1 MYRNRSAS
9 ASAREPRDPS
19 GRGAQGPGA
28 WREFGARLRQWRRRA
43 GLTQAQLGAGIGY
56 DHTAVSKI
64 EHGARRVTPRTA
76 ERIDEL
82 LGAGGDVLAAC
93 LRAETAELPLPDP
106 FVPFAAVLLRPPLPI
121 GAETDRQGA
130 ETARDGA
137 DAAPDAEVLPA
148 PARLPDYGLL
158 CPLHDAEGC
167 AVPAP
172 DELAALYA
180 QFCAADPAAAPP
192 LDAATAHA
200 LAGLLAAQLRAGET
214 GVPPGLV
221 AAVERTL
228 HVVLARL
235 AAAPADRRGPLAR
248 LAAEHAH
255 AAGAL
260 RMQDGRNATAM
271 ACFDRALTWAEL
283 AGDRATL
290 VGTLSDLSILA
301 RLDGD
306 PAAALGYA
314 REIDRVAPGRPWA
327 GAMGRISRARARAL
341 TGDVRGTVREI
352 GLARTHVERL
362 DDRDEADVPW
372 LSIASMRLRVES
384 AAAAALRDLAAA
396 VDDPRLA
403 RRALAATETA
413 LGLLG
418 PTQLPSTRLLFT
430 VRAADCHACAHDPR
444 TAVEL
449 LGPALESAPAAAL
462 PALVGHELRGLRGRL
477 ARYGPQAARRL
488 AEPTGP

>member
-1 MYRNRSAS
+1 MHRKRVAPAAS
-9 ASAREPRDPS
+9 APAPPRPQD
-19 GRGAQGPGA
+19 AGA
-28 WREFGARLRQWRRRA
+28 WREFGARLRHWRRRA

-64 EHGARRVTPRTA
+64 EHGARRVTPKVA
-76 ERIDEL
+76 GRIDEL
-82 LGAGGDVLAAC
+82 LGADGELVATC
-93 LRAETAELPLPDP
+93 LRAETAELLLPA
-106 FVPFAAVLLRPPLPI
+106 PFAPGLLRPPLP
-121 GAETDRQGA
+121 GGTP
-130 ETARDGA
+130 DGPA
-137 DAAPDAEVLPA
+137 PGDPSLLAPAALA

-167 AVPAP
+167 EVPP
-172 DELAALYA
+172 PGELAALYA
-180 QFCAADPAAAPP
+180 EFCAAEPAAAPP
-192 LDAATAHA
+192 LDAVTAHA
-200 LAGLLAAQLRAGET
+200 LAGLLAAQLRAAEAGAR
-214 GVPPGLV
+214 PGLV

-228 HVVLARL
+228 AVVLARL
-235 AAAPADRRGPLAR
+235 AVAPAAQRRPLAR

-260 RMQDGRNATAM
+260 RMQSGRNATAM
-271 ACFDRALTWAEL
+271 ACFDRALTWAGL
-283 AGDRATL
+283 AGDRATQ

-306 PAAALGYA
+306 PVAALGYA
-314 REIDRVAPGRPWA
+314 REIDLVAPGRPWA

-341 TGDVRGTVREI
+341 TGDVRGTVRQI
-352 GLARTHVERL
+352 GLARADVERIGA
-362 DDRDEADVPW
+362 RDEADVPW

-418 PTQLPSTRLLFT
+418 PTQLPSSRLLFT
-430 VRAADCHACAHDPR
+430 VRAADCHVCAHDPR

-449 LGPALESAPAAAL
+449 LVPALESAPAAAL
-462 PALVGHELRGLRGRL
+462 PALVGHELRGLRDRL
-477 ARYGPQAARRL
+477 AAHEPQTARRL
-488 AEPTGP
+488 AELAGP

>member
-1 MYRNRSAS
+1 MHRNRSAP
-9 ASAREPRDPS
+9 ASPPDVQQA
-19 GRGAQGPGA
+19 GA
-28 WREFGARLRQWRRRA
+28 WREFGARLRHWRRRA

-64 EHGARRVTPRTA
+64 EHGSRRVAPRMA

-82 LGAGGDVLAAC
+82 LNAGGELVAAC
-93 LRAETAELPLPDP
+93 LRAETAGLPLSA
-106 FVPFAAVLLRPPLPI
+106 PFAPGLLRPPLP
-121 GAETDRQGA
+121 GGVP
-130 ETARDGA
+130 DGVPVGPGS
-137 DAAPDAEVLPA
+137 AAVPTPVEPVLLA

-167 AVPAP
+167 AVPP
-172 DELAALYA
+172 PGEIALLCEE
-180 QFCAADPAAAPP
+180 FRAADPATAPP

-214 GVPPGLV
+214 GALAGLV

-235 AAAPADRRGPLAR
+235 AVAPAAQRRPLAR

-260 RMQDGRNATAM
+260 RMQGGRNATAM
-271 ACFDRALTWAEL
+271 ACFDRALTWAGL
-283 AGDRATL
+283 AGDRATQ

-306 PAAALGYA
+306 PVAALGYA

-341 TGDVRGTVREI
+341 TGDVRGTVRDI
-352 GLARTHVERL
+352 ALARAHLEHI
-362 DDRDEADVPW
+362 DARDEADVPW

-418 PTQLPSTRLLFT
+418 PTQLPSSRLLFT

-444 TAVEL
+444 TAVDL
-449 LGPALESAPAAAL
+449 LAPALESVPVAAL
-462 PALVGHELRGLRGRL
+462 PALVGHELRGLRERL
-477 ARYGPQAARRL
+477 ARYGPRTADRL
-488 AEPTGP
+488 AELAGS

>member
-1 MYRNRSAS
+1 MHRNRSAQ
-9 ASAREPRDPS
+9 ASPPDVQQA
-19 GRGAQGPGA
+19 GA
-28 WREFGARLRQWRRRA
+28 WREFGARLRHWRRRA

-64 EHGARRVTPRTA
+64 EHGSRRVAPRMA

-82 LGAGGDVLAAC
+82 LNAGGELVAAC
-93 LRAETAELPLPDP
+93 LHAETAGLPLPA
-106 FVPFAAVLLRPPLPI
+106 PFAPGLLRPPLPGGVPDGPASAP
-121 GAETDRQGA
+121 GAVPGFA
-130 ETARDGA
+130 SARGP
-137 DAAPDAEVLPA
+137 APVDPVLLA

-167 AVPAP
+167 AVPPP
-172 DELAALYA
+172 DELALLYDE
-180 QFCAADPAAAPP
+180 FRTADPATAPP

-200 LAGLLAAQLRAGET
+200 LAGLLAAQLRAAET
-214 GVPPGLV
+214 GALPGLV

-235 AAAPADRRGPLAR
+235 AAAPAARRRPLAR

-271 ACFDRALTWAEL
+271 ACFDRALTWAGL
-283 AGDRATL
+283 AGDRATQ

-306 PAAALGYA
+306 PVAALGYA
-314 REIDRVAPGRPWA
+314 REIDRVAPERPWA

-341 TGDVRGTVREI
+341 TGDVRGTVRDI
-352 GLARTHVERL
+352 ALARADLEHI
-362 DDRDEADVPW
+362 DARDEADVPW

-418 PTQLPSTRLLFT
+418 PTQLPSSRLLFT

-444 TAVEL
+444 TAVDL
-449 LGPALESAPAAAL
+449 LAPALESVPVAAL
-462 PALVGHELRGLRGRL
+462 PALVGHELRGLRERL
-477 ARYGPQAARRL
+477 ARYGPRAADRL
-488 AEPTGP
+488 AELAGS

>member
-1 MYRNRSAS
+1 MPSMTQ
-9 ASAREPRDPS
+9 DPY
-19 GRGAQGPGA
+19 A
-28 WREFGARLRQWRRRA
+28 WREFGALLRHWRRRA

-64 EHGARRVTPRTA
+64 EHGTRRVAPRVA
-76 ERIDEL
+76 ERIDGL
-82 LGAGGDVLAAC
+82 LRAGGELVAAC
-93 LRAETAELPLPDP
+93 LCAESAGLSPLGPLPAG
-106 FVPFAAVLLRPPLPI
+106 VLRPPLPGGGPG
-121 GAETDRQGA
+121 GAGA
-130 ETARDGA
+130 AGGPVATGA
-137 DAAPDAEVLPA
+137 VA

-167 AVPAP
+167 AVPPP
-172 DELAALYA
+172 DELAACYA
-180 QFCAADPAAAPP
+180 EFCAADPALAPP
-192 LDAATAHA
+192 LDAVTAHA
-200 LAGLLAAQLRAGET
+200 LAGLLAAQLRAAEA
-214 GVPPGLV
+214 GVRPELV

-235 AAAPADRRGPLAR
+235 AVAPAAQRRPLAR

-260 RMQDGRNATAM
+260 RMQGGRNATAM
-271 ACFDRALTWAEL
+271 ACFDRALSWAEL
-283 AGDRATL
+283 AGDQATL

-306 PAAALGYA
+306 PVAALGYA
-314 REIDRVAPGRPWA
+314 REIDRLAPDRPWA

-341 TGDVRGTVREI
+341 TGDVHGTVRQI
-352 GLARTHVERL
+352 ALARAQVEHI
-362 DDRDEADVPW
+362 DDRDEAVVPW

-418 PTQLPSTRLLFT
+418 PDQLPATRLLFT

-444 TAVEL
+444 AAVEL
-449 LGPALESAPAAAL
+449 LGPALETAPAAAL
-462 PALVGHELRGLRGRL
+462 PALVGHELRGLRERL
-477 ARYGPQAARRL
+477 ARYEPQAARRL
-488 AEPTGP
+488 AELTGS

>member
-1 MYRNRSAS
+1 MHRNRSAP
-9 ASAREPRDPS
+9 AAPPD
-19 GRGAQGPGA
+19 GQQPGA
-28 WREFGARLRQWRRRA
+28 WREFGARLRHWRRRA

-64 EHGARRVTPRTA
+64 EHGSRRVAPRVA
-76 ERIDEL
+76 ERIDAL
-82 LGAGGDVLAAC
+82 LDAGGELVAAC
-93 LRAETAELPLPDP
+93 LRAETAGLPLLAP
-106 FVPFAAVLLRPPLPI
+106 FGPGLLRPPLPGGGGSGGVGEPAFI
-121 GAETDRQGA
+121 
-130 ETARDGA
+130 
-137 DAAPDAEVLPA
+137 A

-167 AVPAP
+167 RVPEP
-172 DELAALYA
+172 GELAALYA
-180 QFCAADPAAAPP
+180 EFCTADPATAPP

-214 GVPPGLV
+214 APLPGLV

-235 AAAPADRRGPLAR
+235 AVAPAAQRRPLAR

-283 AGDRATL
+283 AGDRATQ

-306 PAAALGYA
+306 PLAALGYA

-327 GAMGRISRARARAL
+327 GAMDRISRARARAL
-341 TGDVRGTVREI
+341 TGDVRGTVRDI
-352 GLARTHVERL
+352 ALARAHLEHI
-362 DDRDEADVPW
+362 DARDEADVPW

-418 PTQLPSTRLLFT
+418 PTQLPASRLLFT

-444 TAVEL
+444 AAVEL
-449 LGPALESAPAAAL
+449 LGPALEAVPVTAL
-462 PALVGHELRGLRGRL
+462 PALVGHELRGLRERL
-477 ARYGPQAARRL
+477 ARYGPRAAGRL
-488 AEPTGP
+488 VEPAPS